1 MGLSM
6 DQINSGMVSASKV
19 LGGAMDMWDR
29 VAKSTG
35 LLPTGTGGIVATPQT
50 ATPAVTPTAQ
60 TTQSKP
66 AGFQLSGTM
75 LLIGGL
81 VVAALFWR
89 KR

>member
-1 MGLSM
+1 MGVSM
-6 DQINSGMVSASKV
+6 DQINAGVLSASKV

-66 AGFQLSGTM
+66 TGFQISGTM
-75 LLIGGL
+75 LLLGGL
-81 VVAALFWR
+81 AMAVLLWR